1 MRKLVSTIVL
11 GTALLAA
18 PGIASGAGQ
27 ADEVNT
33 PQRDDS
39 AGVVIHTPCIDC
51 W

>member
-11 GTALLAA
+11 GTALFVA
-18 PGIASGAGQ
+18 PGIASGQ
-27 ADEVNT
+27 ADEGNA

-39 AGVVIHTPCIDC
+39 AGIVVHTPCIDC